1 MITFLKGTCAGFGTE
16 SVYLDVQGVGFEVF
30 MCVTDRG
37 RMQCGEEYTVLTHMS
52 VREDDMQL
60 YGFLSQDARVMF
72 TRLIGVSGVGPKAAM
87 SALSTFS
94 PESLVSAIAAQDDKS
109 IATIPGVGKK
119 TAQRIILE
127 LKGSIDASASGQA
140 DLFASSGNQA
150 AALVASAQ
158 EALLSMGFTSAEA
171 QLALKGAP
179 ETATTEGALLQY
191 ALKRLGSSAL

>member
-1 MITFLKGTCAGFGTE
+1 MITFLRGTCAGFGTE

-52 VREDDMQL
+52 VREDAMQL

-127 LKGSIDASASGQA
+127 LQGTLESASQQQ
-140 DLFASSGNQA
+140 DNLFAAGNAQA
-150 AALVASAQ
+150 VKAAT
-158 EALLSMGFTSAEA
+158 EDLLAMGFSSAEA
-171 QLALKGAP
+171 EVALKGAGAGAD
-179 ETATTEGALLQY
+179 EAALLQY
-191 ALKRLGSSAL
+191 ALKRLGK